1 MVPSLLTGQSYD
13 VAKETSWT
21 WFPSDSLFWENPD
34 PLINIFVSPHKLP
47 YGGVIENTSAPNEH
61 LVNKHWTKNTQRN
74 DDPKIGDLRP
84 WFKTLRLQ
92 DCIVP
97 RNTFNFS
104 VINVINYYQWRLP
117 IHTILKYMYRYL
129 LSVFWNTDL
138 PVYTYSTKIILG
150 GRTGSVYSR
159 NSCIKKWDSI
169 FNLLNFFYPSSRK
182 HK

>member
-1 MVPSLLTGQSYD
+1 MGKCTGKSTTRTVSCFRKFNITKISVGTPNPPPKKKQDKSIPWTLPLPLKIISIVLVVP
-13 VAKETSWT
+13 
-21 WFPSDSLFWENPD
+21 DSTCL
-34 PLINIFVSPHKLP
+34 
-47 YGGVIENTSAPNEH
+47 
-61 LVNKHWTKNTQRN
+61 
-74 DDPKIGDLRP
+74 
-84 WFKTLRLQ
+84 FKTLRLQ

-97 RNTFNFS
+97 MNSFNFS

-150 GRTGSVYSR
+150 GRTRSVYSR